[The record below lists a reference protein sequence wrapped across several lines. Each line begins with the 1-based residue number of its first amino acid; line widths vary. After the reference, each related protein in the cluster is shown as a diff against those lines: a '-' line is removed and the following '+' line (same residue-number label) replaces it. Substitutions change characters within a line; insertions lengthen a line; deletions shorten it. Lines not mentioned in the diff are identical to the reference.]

1 MVRRIA
7 VLALAA
13 GLVPGVCALAT
24 GCKSEAP
31 SFEEVPPAEELY
43 ADGLKALEGRNILY
57 VYRWIDYDKAIELFQ
72 SVVDNYPYSE
82 LAVKADLQ
90 IADAYFADERY
101 DEALSYYRDF
111 SELHPQH
118 EEVPYTIYRS
128 ALCHERQIKATN
140 RDQTATREAIV
151 FLDRLLVSYPY
162 SKYALE
168 AEGLWRELQTRL
180 AENIEGIADF
190 YRSREEYEA
199 AAERYRML
207 LNDYPGL
214 GLDAR
219 VLYKLGLCYAEM
231 DRLDEADRVFRTI
244 STHYR
249 DSRYAF
255 KARKKLATNY

>member
-13 GLVPGVCALAT
+13 GTALALGALGT
-24 GCKSEAP
+24 GCKSKEP

-43 ADGLKALEGRNILY
+43 ADGLKALEGRNILGL
-57 VYRWIDYDKAIELFQ
+57 YRWIDYDKAIELFQ

-82 LAVKADLQ
+82 LAVQADLQ
-90 IADAYFADERY
+90 IADAYFEDARY

-111 SELHPQH
+111 SELHPQN
-118 EEVPYTIYRS
+118 EKVPYTIFRS

-151 FLDRLLVSYPY
+151 FLDQLLVSHPY
-162 SKYALE
+162 SDYSLE
-168 AEGLWRELQTRL
+168 AENMWRELQLRL

-190 YRSREEYEA
+190 YRSRDEYEA

-219 VLYKLGLCYAEM
+219 VLFKLGLCYAEM
-231 DRLDEADRVFRTI
+231 NRLDEADRIFRTI
-244 STHYR
+244 STHYS

-255 KARKKLATNY
+255 KARKKLTANY

>member
-1 MVRRIA
+1 MVRR
-7 VLALAA
+7 VVVRVLAA
-13 GLVPGVCALAT
+13 GLVLALGTA
-24 GCKSEAP
+24 CKTKEP

-43 ADGLKALEGRNILY
+43 EDGQKVLEGRNILG

-82 LAVKADLQ
+82 LAVEADLQ
-90 IADAYFADERY
+90 IADAYFADARY

-118 EEVPYTIYRS
+118 EKVPYTIYRS
-128 ALCHERQIKATN
+128 ALCFERQIKATN

-151 FLDRLLVSYPY
+151 FLDQLLVSHPY
-162 SKYALE
+162 SDQARE
-168 AEGLWRELQTRL
+168 AENLWRELQIRL

-190 YRSREEYEA
+190 YRFHDEYEA
-199 AAERYRML
+199 AAERYRLL

-219 VLYKLGLCYAEM
+219 VLYKLGLCYADM
-231 DRLDEADRVFRTI
+231 NRVDEADRIFRAI

-255 KARKKLATNY
+255 KARKKLAANY